1 MARRRQEDP
10 EKIVGIDTDSEL
22 GSPFDTSFQAKNLL
36 KGSYNLFS
44 LTENNNT
51 AIDDSLPAAF
61 YRAAVNL
68 SSDDSDSDSEIRE
81 SVFDYDSDTV
91 PYEHHKSTNLGT
103 VAPLNKSNNV
113 KQPKKED
120 NPVGD
125 EITEKLNNKELV
137 SESMYQLFKDG
148 AVYALCKR
156 EKDLKRLERKYKRDM
171 IEIEEKYSQQN
182 KQLFNDVHDYRISL
196 EGLQGEFLKCKR
208 DLDKMTN
215 KLDQLKNQLE
225 YQDTVILEK
234 ETEIQ
239 NLNEIIEMNQ
249 KKLKESEENNTN
261 YNNMKDK
268 ISRVIDLLGGTI
280 EKDSQKKKFKNEEE
294 MMCKI
299 CFESKIEIFME
310 PCGHSVSCVQCSK
323 SLNKCPVCRNNVK
336 SWKRIYFS

>member
-10 EKIVGIDTDSEL
+10 EKIVGFESDSEL
-22 GSPFDTSFQAKNLL
+22 GSPFNTSFQVKNLIEDTYKL
-36 KGSYNLFS
+36 SGRINTYNTRNLYGV
-44 LTENNNT
+44 
-51 AIDDSLPAAF
+51 DDN
-61 YRAAVNL
+61 RD
-68 SSDDSDSDSEIRE
+68 SDDSDSDSCIDD
-81 SVFDYDSDTV
+81 SLFNYDSDTT
-91 PYEHHKSTNLGT
+91 PNE
-103 VAPLNKSNNV
+103 PCESNNTINL
-113 KQPKKED
+113 PNDFTKKEETPSVEET
-120 NPVGD
+120 NQ
-125 EITEKLNNKELV
+125 LNKELV

-148 AVYALCKR
+148 VLHALGKR